1 MSLPSKHFC
10 IVRFPG
16 TNRELDLQRALGMLG
31 ERVEVSIID
40 SEERSF
46 PTGVD
51 SIFLGG
57 GFAWG
62 DYLRVGACAAHTRIA
77 PSLKRHASDGTLI
90 IGICNGFQIL
100 TEMGLL
106 EGALLRNSSG
116 RFICRWQELDLAPNF
131 TPDFT
136 PNCEQ
141 RTRRLLLPIAHNDGR
156 YVASASTLERL
167 ADEDRIFLRYA
178 RTSGS
183 SSTDSSP
190 NGSLDNIAGI
200 CDKQR
205 RIFGLMPHPENA
217 VESFQSSRD
226 GLFLLRTL
234 LGYGLNEDARIAA

>member
-1 MSLPSKHFC
+1 MSLRSKHFC

-16 TNRELDLQRALGMLG
+16 TNRELDLQRALCMLG
-31 ERVEVSIID
+31 EGVEVSIID

-62 DYLRVGACAAHTRIA
+62 DYLRAGASAAHARIA
-77 PSLKRHASDGTLI
+77 PSLRRHANGGTLI

-116 RFICRWQELDLAPNF
+116 RFICRWQELDL
-131 TPDFT
+131 TMSY
-136 PNCEQ
+136 EK

-183 SSTDSSP
+183 DSSSADSSP
-190 NGSLDNIAGI
+190 NGSLDNIACI

-226 GLFLLRTL
+226 GLFLLRRL